1 MTCASTNGWGVIFR
15 HASVSTPAHLQSAIA
30 SVTEQTADVSL
41 LSHAGWSGGGKL
53 VGAIGGGIGG
63 SISVSGGGG
72 VGGGIGDSISDRS
85 TGNHCGGHAPPLA
98 EVCAFVLVGDAPP
111 SRQSP
116 LMTTLLL

>member
-1 MTCASTNGWGVIFR
+1 MR
-15 HASVSTPAHLQSAIA
+15 HASVSTPAHRQSAIA
-30 SVTEQTADVSL
+30 SVTDE
-41 LSHAGWSGGGKL
+41 GGGA
-53 VGAIGGGIGG
+53 VGGGIGD

-85 TGNHCGGHAPPLA
+85 TGSHCGGHAPPLA

-116 LMTTLLL
+116 LMTTLLLYKAATPRRTRVLQLSFLA